1 VQTDKDMLDALT
13 LSVDGQITRILA
25 GILESQDLRSHY
37 HLQTFSVDWTR
48 DAARAS
54 NQIGVGC
61 CCAARFCRMA

>member
-48 DAARAS
+48 DAVA
-54 NQIGVGC
+54 C
-61 CCAARFCRMA
+61 CCAARFCRMAWVR